1 MKLDPL
7 VKPRSVAIVGATD
20 RGGPGRAVM
29 ESLGAIGFTGPVY
42 PVNPNYPTVL
52 NVKCYPSLMELPEA
66 PDMVVFSIRN
76 PLIPEQMRL
85 AVKRGARAAVIYD
98 SGFAELGGDG
108 AKLQDE
114 ITGLAREAGMPVC
127 GPNCMGILN
136 PPARVTTYKQNVLDP
151 AALVGN
157 VGIISQS
164 GSVCIALL
172 SDLRRFGVSLS
183 VSAGNEAVTRTVD
196 YLDYLIHDPNTKVI
210 ATFTETVREPERY
223 VAALDRAADAGK
235 PVVVIKV
242 GRTERT
248 QRAITSHTGGLAG
261 SSRVFSELLRAHRA
275 IEVND
280 LDEMTEVLAVCQGQ
294 RWPRG
299 RGISVITGSGG
310 LAELILDNAT
320 AAGLDLPPL
329 TAGERAEAE
338 RVIGRIT
345 GDGNPFDAWGNG
357 NYAVN
362 IPHALSVADSSERI
376 HSILYCADAS
386 NDPVIGS
393 PSRVFENVNMLAKA
407 ASASEKP
414 YYLMS
419 TRSGVMNRKQ
429 IDGMRDAGLV
439 VVGGTRQGLGALDRM
454 GRWAVGLKPLRAGIA
469 PPGAQ
474 LGDELKNGRRTIN
487 EHDAKR
493 LLAAYGIPVT
503 REQRVTTVTDAAA
516 AARALGYPVVLKVV
530 SDAIAH
536 KTELGLVAVNL
547 KSDDELNR
555 AYAQLAER
563 LEKLEPRPADAA
575 FLVQEFVA
583 GGVEVFAGVSRDP
596 DFGLSLAFGM
606 GGIAIEVTRDFAL
619 RMLPL
624 RDGDAEAMIAETRGA
639 ALLGAVRGGNAGD
652 VKSLAAC
659 LYALGDFA
667 WHNADTIAEIDL
679 NPIKVLPTGSVVVD
693 ALIVASTKANR
704 QAATGAIS
712 QTCVTGSGSAS
723 SAIS

>member
-29 ESLGAIGFTGPVY
+29 ESLGAIGFTGAIY

-85 AVKRGARAAVIYD
+85 AVRRGARAAVIYD

-114 ITGLAREAGMPVC
+114 IAGLARESGMAVC

-136 PPARVTTYKQNVLDP
+136 PPARVTTYKQNIINP
-151 AALVGN
+151 AAIVGN
-157 VGIISQS
+157 VGVVSQS

-172 SDLRRFGVSLS
+172 SDLRRFGISLS

-196 YLDYLIHDPNTKVI
+196 YLDYLIDDPNTKAI

-223 VAALDRAADAGK
+223 VEALDRAADAGK

-280 LDEMTEVLAVCQGQ
+280 LDEMTEVLAVCQGK
-294 RWPRG
+294 RWPRD
-299 RGISVITGSGG
+299 RGISVVTGSGG
-310 LAELILDNAT
+310 LSELILDNAT
-320 AAGLDLPPL
+320 ACGLDLPPL
-329 TAGERAEAE
+329 STEERAEAE

-362 IPHALSVADSSERI
+362 IPHALSVAANSPRI
-376 HSILYCADAS
+376 HSVLYCADTS

-393 PSRVFENVNMLAKA
+393 PARVFENVDMLAKA
-407 ASASEKP
+407 AGASDKP
-414 YYLMS
+414 HYLLS

-429 IDGMRDAGLV
+429 IEGMRDAGLV
-439 VVGGTRQGLGALDRM
+439 VVGGTRAGLGALDRI
-454 GRWAVGLKPLRAGIA
+454 GRWSVGLSKVRVSAAARPKIRLT
-469 PPGAQ
+469 
-474 LGDELKNGRRTIN
+474 DELKGGRRTIN

-503 REQRVTTVTDAAA
+503 REQRVSTAAEAVA
-516 AARALGYPVVLKVV
+516 AARTLGYPVVLKAL
-530 SDAIAH
+530 SDDIAH

-547 KSDDELNR
+547 KDEAELAR
-555 AYAQLAER
+555 AHAQLSELLA
-563 LEKLEPRPADAA
+563 KMDSRPADAA

-583 GGVEVFAGVSRDP
+583 GGLEVFAGVSRDP
-596 DFGLSLAFGM
+596 DFGLTLAFGL
-606 GGIAIEVTRDFAL
+606 GGVAIEVIRDFAL

-639 ALLGAVRGGNAGD
+639 ALLGAHRRGEAAD
-652 VKSLAAC
+652 VKSLAAL

-667 WHNADTIAEIDL
+667 WHNAQIIAEIDL
-679 NPIKVLPTGSVVVD
+679 NPIKVHARGSIVVD
-693 ALIVASTKANR
+693 ALIVAQPPK
-704 QAATGAIS
+704 
-712 QTCVTGSGSAS
+712 
-723 SAIS
+723 

>member
-7 VKPRSVAIVGATD
+7 VKPRSVAVVGATD
-20 RGGPGRAVM
+20 RAGPGRTVI
-29 ESLGAIGFTGPVY
+29 ESLGAIGFTGTIY
-42 PVNPNYPTVL
+42 PVNPKYPTVL
-52 NVKCYPSLMELPEA
+52 NITCYPSLTELPEA
-66 PDMVVFSIRN
+66 PDIVVFSIRN

-85 AVKRGARAAVIYD
+85 AVRRGARAAVIYD

-114 ITGLAREAGMPVC
+114 IAAMAREAGMPVC

-136 PPARVTTYKQNVLDP
+136 PQARVTTYKQNVRDP
-151 AALVGN
+151 AAIVGN
-157 VGIISQS
+157 VGIVSQS

-172 SDLRRFGVSLS
+172 ADLRRFGVSLS

-196 YLDYLIHDPNTKVI
+196 YLDYLIDDPNTKVI

-223 VAALDRAADAGK
+223 VAALDRAANAGK

-280 LDEMTEVLAVCQGQ
+280 LDEMTEVLAVCQGK

-310 LAELILDNAT
+310 LSELILDNAT
-320 AAGLDLPPL
+320 AAGIDLPPL
-329 TAGERAEAE
+329 SAEERAEAE

-362 IPHALSVADSSERI
+362 IPHAMAVVDKSDRI
-376 HSILYCADAS
+376 DSILYCADAS
-386 NDPVIGS
+386 NDPIIGQ
-393 PSRVFENVNMLAKA
+393 PSRVFENVDMLTKA
-407 ASASEKP
+407 AAASEKP

-439 VVGGTRQGLGALDRM
+439 VIGGTRQGLGAIDRM
-454 GRWAVGLKPLRAGIA
+454 GRWSAELRPVRASAA
-469 PPGAQ
+469 PPQTRLA
-474 LGDELKNGRRTIN
+474 NPGRRTIN
-487 EHDAKR
+487 EFDAKR
-493 LLAAYGIPVT
+493 LLAPYGIPIAQ
-503 REQRVTTVTDAAA
+503 EQRVTTAAEATA
-516 AARALGYPVVLKVV
+516 AARALGYPVVLKAL
-530 SDAIAH
+530 SDSIAH

-547 KSDDELNR
+547 KDDAALAR
-555 AYAQLAER
+555 AYGQLNER

-583 GGVEVFAGVSRDP
+583 DGIEVFAGVSRDP

-606 GGIAIEVTRDFAL
+606 GGVAIEVVRDFAL

-639 ALLGAVRGGNAGD
+639 ALLGAVRGRPASD
-652 VKSLAAC
+652 VKRLAAC
-659 LYALGDFA
+659 LYTLADFA
-667 WHNADTIAEIDL
+667 WHHAAAIAEIDL
-679 NPIKVLPTGSVVVD
+679 NPIKVLPENRGCVVVD
-693 ALIVASTKANR
+693 ALIVTQPADNT
-704 QAATGAIS
+704 
-712 QTCVTGSGSAS
+712 
-723 SAIS
+723 